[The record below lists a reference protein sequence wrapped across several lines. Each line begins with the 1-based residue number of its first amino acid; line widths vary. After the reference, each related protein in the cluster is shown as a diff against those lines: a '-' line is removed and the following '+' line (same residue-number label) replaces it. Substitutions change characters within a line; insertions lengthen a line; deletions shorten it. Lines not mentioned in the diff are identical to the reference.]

1 MVAGVIGGDS
11 LAPAPDDAPNANQ
24 EPLAVDS
31 AKLQKRLKRIEKA
44 NRLVMELNAEVAERD
59 SEVKAAKGRL
69 TTAQEDRDSA
79 VVELSRIIADTKAG
93 QDPLFEM
100 DEEPEPIHGAS
111 DSTPI
116 SELGSK
122 QLRKLVGADFF
133 DAAKTREEPIG
144 LSSAQLDK
152 LEAAEIRTIADLE
165 TRMCEVRDW
174 WLVLAKDP
182 AAGVVTRVSD
192 SLAAYRSKCPVPEA
206 EQTILEKLTELNESA
221 PPSGDS
227 TQGSEIA
234 PLASLPA

>member
-79 VVELSRIIADTKAG
+79 VVELSRIISDTKAG
-93 QDPLFEM
+93 QDLLFEP
-100 DEEPEPIHGAS
+100 EEELAAENISS
-111 DSTPI
+111 DNTPI

-133 DAAKTREEPIG
+133 DAAKNREEPIG
-144 LSSAQLDK
+144 LSAAQLDK
-152 LEAAEIRTIADLE
+152 LEAAEIRTISDLE
-165 TRMCEVRDW
+165 TRMREVRDW

-192 SLAAYRSKCPVPEA
+192 SLAAYRSKCPV

-221 PPSGDS
+221 PSSGDA
-227 TQGSEIA
+227 TQNSEIA